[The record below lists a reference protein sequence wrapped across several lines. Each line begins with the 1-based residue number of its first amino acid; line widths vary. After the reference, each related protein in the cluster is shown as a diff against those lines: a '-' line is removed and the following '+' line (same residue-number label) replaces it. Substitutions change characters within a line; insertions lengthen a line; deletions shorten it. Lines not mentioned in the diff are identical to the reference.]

1 MPTPR
6 RAQILD
12 TAAELFA
19 ARGFHG
25 VSVHDI
31 GAACGISGP
40 AIYKHF
46 AGKDAIL
53 AESLTSIS
61 ERHVAEARARTA
73 EHRDPAVALDA
84 LIAWH
89 IDFAVDHPALIVIQE
104 REWSNLHLEDRE
116 IVRGLQLDYIDVWV
130 TVLRRLRLDLSA
142 AEARAAVQA
151 TFGLLNSTPHSAR
164 ISADSMRALLAPM
177 ARSALLVPGDRVPG
191 D

>member
-6 RAQILD
+6 RAQILE
-12 TAAELFA
+12 TAAGLFA

-46 AGKDAIL
+46 TGKDAIL
-53 AESLTSIS
+53 AESLTAIS
-61 ERHVAEARARTA
+61 QRHVAEALARTA
-73 EHRDPAVALDA
+73 AHPDPSEALDA

-104 REWSNLHLEDRE
+104 REWSNLHQADRE
-116 IVRGLQLDYIDVWV
+116 TVRGLQLDYIDLWV
-130 TVLRRLRLDLSA
+130 TVLRRLRRDVPP

-164 ISADSMRALLAPM
+164 ISAESMRALLAPM
-177 ARSALLVPGDRVPG
+177 ARSALLVPGHDASAG
-191 D
+191 

>member
-6 RAQILD
+6 RAQILE

-46 AGKDAIL
+46 TGKDAIL
-53 AESLTSIS
+53 AESLTAIS
-61 ERHVAEARARTA
+61 QRHVAEALARTA
-73 EHRDPAVALDA
+73 AHPDPSEALDA

-104 REWSNLHLEDRE
+104 REWSNLHQADRE
-116 IVRGLQLDYIDVWV
+116 TVRGLQLDYIDLWV
-130 TVLRRLRLDLSA
+130 TVLRRLRRDVPPP
-142 AEARAAVQA
+142 EARAAVQA

-164 ISADSMRALLAPM
+164 ISAESMRALLAPM
-177 ARSALLVPGDRVPG
+177 ARSALLVPGHDASAG
-191 D
+191 

>member
-6 RAQILD
+6 RAQILE
-12 TAAELFA
+12 TAAGLFA

-46 AGKDAIL
+46 TGKDAIL
-53 AESLTSIS
+53 AESLTAIS
-61 ERHVAEARARTA
+61 ERHVTEARTRTA
-73 EHRDPAVALDA
+73 AHPDPGEALDA

-89 IDFAVDHPALIVIQE
+89 IDFALEHPALIVIQE
-104 REWSNLHLEDRE
+104 REWSNLLPEDRAT
-116 IVRGLQLDYIDVWV
+116 VRGLQLDYIDVWV
-130 TVLRRLRLDLSA
+130 TVLRRLRSDLSA

-177 ARSALLVPGDRVPG
+177 ARAALLGPHDRAPGD
-191 D
+191 

>member
-6 RAQILD
+6 RAQILE

-46 AGKDAIL
+46 TGKDAIL
-53 AESLTSIS
+53 AESLTAIS
-61 ERHVAEARARTA
+61 QRHVAEALARTA
-73 EHRDPAVALDA
+73 AHPDPSEALDA

-104 REWSNLHLEDRE
+104 REWSNLHQADRE
-116 IVRGLQLDYIDVWV
+116 TVRGLQLDYIDLWV
-130 TVLRRLRLDLSA
+130 TVLRRLRRDVPP

-164 ISADSMRALLAPM
+164 ISAESMRALLAPM
-177 ARSALLVPGDRVPG
+177 ARSALLVPGHDASAG
-191 D
+191 